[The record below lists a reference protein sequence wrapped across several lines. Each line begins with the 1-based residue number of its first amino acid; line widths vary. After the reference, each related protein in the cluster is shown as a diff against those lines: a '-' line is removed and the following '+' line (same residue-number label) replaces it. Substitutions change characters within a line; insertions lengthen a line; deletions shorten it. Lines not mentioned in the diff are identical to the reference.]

1 MKQAW
6 SAVDSQKQSTDN
18 AGLATCARSAA
29 RSTDRV
35 TFKEASGVYKV
46 RRCQSLGAS
55 SLPNFRFQ
63 LSLPFFSGLKSRPP
77 KYFFSSMKLALIRR
91 QFASVGGAE
100 LYLQRLLGA
109 LVQAGHDIHLYTE
122 HWEGAAAGVT
132 VHVVPV
138 KARRAV
144 RPVLFADTV
153 ARMLKD
159 TDYDL
164 VFSLERTVSQ
174 DVYRAGDGVHAVWLE
189 QRRRFASWWRRPF
202 IGMGAFH
209 ANMRALEKRTFD
221 PANTRH
227 IIVNSDMVRREIL
240 ARFPFPAER
249 IHLVRNG
256 VDPARFQ
263 RGDRAGTRARFGL
276 ADDDFV
282 LLFVGSGWE
291 RKGLGFLVQLMRRWQ
306 HEEPKVKLLVVG
318 KGHLSNPPP
327 NVILAGPMKEVEH
340 AYAAADLMT
349 FLPIYEP
356 CANVIAEAL
365 ASGLPVITSA
375 FNGASE
381 LIDEGIN
388 GQTLADPA
396 DMDSLAEAIRHWR
409 GRPGVRPVASSKP
422 LDLDTNVR
430 ETLRVLELVARER
443 VG

>member
-1 MKQAW
+1 
-6 SAVDSQKQSTDN
+6 
-18 AGLATCARSAA
+18 
-29 RSTDRV
+29 
-35 TFKEASGVYKV
+35 
-46 RRCQSLGAS
+46 
-55 SLPNFRFQ
+55 
-63 LSLPFFSGLKSRPP
+63 
-77 KYFFSSMKLALIRR
+77 MKLALIRR

-122 HWEGAAAGVT
+122 RWEGAAAGVT
-132 VHVVPV
+132 VHEVPV
-138 KARRAV
+138 KAGRATRNIV
-144 RPVLFADTV
+144 FARNVD
-153 ARMLKD
+153 LQLQG

-164 VFSLERTVSQ
+164 VFSLERTVRQ

-209 ANMRALEKRTFD
+209 SNMRALETRTFD

-263 RGDRAGTRARFGL
+263 RGDRAATRAKFGF
-276 ADDDFV
+276 AEDDFV

-291 RKGLGFLVQLMRRWQ
+291 RKGLHFLVKLMRRWQ
-306 HEEPKVKLLVVG
+306 EEEPKVKLLVVG
-318 KGHLSNPPP
+318 KGHLSSPPP
-327 NVILAGPMKEVEH
+327 NVVLAGPMREVEH

-356 CANVIAEAL
+356 CANVIAESL

-381 LIDEGIN
+381 LIDEGLN
-388 GQTLADPA
+388 GHTLADPA
-396 DMDSLAEAIRHWR
+396 DIDTLAKTIRHWR
-409 GRPGVRPVASSKP
+409 DRPASRPVPCSKP

-430 ETLRVLELVARER
+430 ETLRVLELAAKDKSKVS
-443 VG
+443 